1 MRPFTAIT
9 VRRELYTQITRFAK
23 RERCSRSLMVAKAIN
38 AYSVLKEL
46 SVTSPG
52 TKGRRKPTEIGNPKN
67 LKNMTLTYR
76 AALGAYAARTG
87 AMAQEVTP

>member
-23 RERCSRSLMVAKAIN
+23 WERCSRSLMVAKAIN
-38 AYSVLKEL
+38 AYTVLKEL

-52 TKGRRKPTEIGNPKN
+52 TKGRLEV
-67 LKNMTLTYR
+67 R
-76 AALGAYAARTG
+76 A
-87 AMAQEVTP
+87 